1 MTRYVGLATALALIK
16 TVGFHVRDVGLLN
29 SSLVR
34 PRTSVFGEDA
44 YPDLPTKIAALMHSV
59 IKNHPLIDGNKR
71 TAWIL
76 MSTFMQLNGFQHNM
90 DTEIGF
96 DLTLRIA
103 ENRYNLDQAA
113 EIISRH
119 LVPLGSS

>member
-71 TAWIL
+71 PAWIL

-96 DLTLRIA
+96 DLTLGIA
-103 ENRYNLDQAA
+103 ENRYTLDQAA